1 MKIINKVKKI
11 QLMNLKVTSI
21 ILIFIC
27 QISCG
32 QTKNNRS
39 KLGVEYAKREL
50 KEALSN
56 NSERQILVDIV
67 ITDKETAITISETI
81 LFKIYGKNNII
92 SQRPYEINKF
102 DEYWVLNGTLPQNMK
117 GGTFL
122 IILNSTNGE
131 IIKLTHGK

>member
-1 MKIINKVKKI
+1 
-11 QLMNLKVTSI
+11 MNLKITPV

-32 QTKNNRS
+32 QTKNSRT
-39 KLGVEYAKREL
+39 KLGVEYARSEL

-56 NSERQILVDIV
+56 NSERQILVDKV
-67 ITDKETAITISETI
+67 ITDKETAITISEII

-92 SQRPYEINKF
+92 SQKPYEINKF
-102 DEYWVLNGTLPQNMK
+102 DEFWVLNGTLPENMK

-122 IILNSTNGE
+122 IILNSTNGQ

>member
-1 MKIINKVKKI
+1 MYLKIAFI
-11 QLMNLKVTSI
+11 T
-21 ILIFIC
+21 LIFI
-27 QISCG
+27 SLNSYG
-32 QTKNNRS
+32 QTKTDRTE
-39 KLGVEYAKREL
+39 LGVEYARSEL

-56 NSERQILVDIV
+56 NSERQILVDKV

-102 DEYWVLNGTLPQNMK
+102 DEYWVLNGTLPKKMK

-122 IILNSTNGE
+122 IILNSTNGQ

>member
-1 MKIINKVKKI
+1 MKIIKVEQI
-11 QLMNLKVTSI
+11 QLMNLKITSI

-27 QISCG
+27 QISYG
-32 QTKNNRS
+32 QAKNART
-39 KLGVEYAKREL
+39 KLGVEYAKSEL
-50 KEALSN
+50 KEALSSN
-56 NSERQILVDIV
+56 NERQILVDKV

-102 DEYWVLNGTLPQNMK
+102 DEYWVLKGTLPENMK

-122 IILNSTNGE
+122 IILNSINGQV
-131 IIKLTHGK
+131 IKLQHGK